1 MTALEGIRVVDFTQ
15 VIFGPAA
22 TQVLADHGA
31 DVIKIERPGLGDL
44 ARGFGP
50 WKNKQSLSFAS
61 LNRNKRSL
69 ALNLKDPGGIEIVH
83 RMLEKTDVLVHNFRS
98 GAVMQKLGL
107 DYDALKEKYP
117 RLIYAVGSGYGSE
130 GPYVE
135 RNKGGHESM
144 AQALSGVVELFI
156 GPKNKPQRL
165 PYTVADFTAGML
177 LTQGVLLALMARERT
192 GEGQY
197 LETSLLDGMMSM
209 QAWSTT
215 RLLNAPEEQD
225 DGSAGATSPHGNP
238 LDGAVFK
245 TADGFLMVTA
255 LFRPF
260 DILMGDLQT
269 ALRIEG
275 LVGDP
280 RFATLDDAKINRD
293 ALYEKMEPVFLTRT
307 SAEWIPDLEAR
318 DILVAPVRSIAEAL
332 EDPQLEI
339 NDLIV
344 EVEHEKLGK
353 MRHVGPPLR
362 LKGTPTRAH
371 RAAPLLGE
379 DSRQVLREMGWS
391 KQEVDAMFERGL
403 TE

>member
-1 MTALEGIRVVDFTQ
+1 
-15 VIFGPAA
+15 
-22 TQVLADHGA
+22 
-31 DVIKIERPGLGDL
+31 
-44 ARGFGP
+44 
-50 WKNKQSLSFAS
+50 
-61 LNRNKRSL
+61 
-69 ALNLKDPGGIEIVH
+69 
-83 RMLEKTDVLVHNFRS
+83 
-98 GAVMQKLGL
+98 
-107 DYDALKEKYP
+107 
-117 RLIYAVGSGYGSE
+117 
-130 GPYVE
+130 
-135 RNKGGHESM
+135 M

-269 ALRIEG
+269 ALCIEG

>member
-1 MTALEGIRVVDFTQ
+1 V
-15 VIFGPAA
+15 
-22 TQVLADHGA
+22 
-31 DVIKIERPGLGDL
+31 
-44 ARGFGP
+44 
-50 WKNKQSLSFAS
+50 
-61 LNRNKRSL
+61 
-69 ALNLKDPGGIEIVH
+69 
-83 RMLEKTDVLVHNFRS
+83 
-98 GAVMQKLGL
+98 
-107 DYDALKEKYP
+107 
-117 RLIYAVGSGYGSE
+117 
-130 GPYVE
+130 
-135 RNKGGHESM
+135 
-144 AQALSGVVELFI
+144 
-156 GPKNKPQRL
+156 
-165 PYTVADFTAGML
+165 
-177 LTQGVLLALMARERT
+177 LALMARERT

>member
-307 SAEWIPDLEAR
+307 SAEWIPELEAR